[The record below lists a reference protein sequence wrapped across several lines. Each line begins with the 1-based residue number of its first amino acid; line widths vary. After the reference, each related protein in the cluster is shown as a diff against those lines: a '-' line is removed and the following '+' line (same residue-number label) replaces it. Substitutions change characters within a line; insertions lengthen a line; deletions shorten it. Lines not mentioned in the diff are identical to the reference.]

1 MESKAEVSSTP
12 YTPFTSTANQTPS
25 NMAQANL
32 EGFRGELKAS
42 SNKTACSGMALRRL
56 SVGHIPLSLRN
67 KVDGHKYPPN
77 TQPDSPATICISPDH
92 SLSSYLYL
100 SLTQLVL
107 QLKWLCIHLPPFA
120 LTATPTGKA
129 LLIPCCNGPLTGPQS
144 PLLPLRPSSTMLPR
158 TIFLTSLAT
167 SLPA

>member
-1 MESKAEVSSTP
+1 MVISTHP
-12 YTPFTSTANQTPS
+12 TPS
-25 NMAQANL
+25 LTLLPQ
-32 EGFRGELKAS
+32 FAS
-42 SNKTACSGMALRRL
+42 PQTTPS
-56 SVGHIPLSLRN
+56 
-67 KVDGHKYPPN
+67 PP
-77 TQPDSPATICISPDH
+77 
-92 SLSSYLYL
+92 YLYL